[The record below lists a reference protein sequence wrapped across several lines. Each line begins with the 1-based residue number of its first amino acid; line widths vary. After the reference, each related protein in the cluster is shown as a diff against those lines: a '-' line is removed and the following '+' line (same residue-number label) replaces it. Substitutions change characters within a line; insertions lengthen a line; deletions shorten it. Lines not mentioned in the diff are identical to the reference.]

1 MNPEDSR
8 SLAPARPRLRPEPKR
23 LNLFQ
28 ALRKHILLSLVLLA
42 GFGAGGVYLAQK
54 RETLVFMSTAEIHVE
69 RTFQRVLAVDREEL
83 RNTQEYDIFRNE
95 QVGLMLRPD
104 VLEDALRR
112 CGQLDN
118 GTWAPAAYGPAASI
132 GVFRDSLDI
141 YLLSR
146 SYRIAVDLIG
156 FNPSALQP
164 ALDALLEAFV
174 DAHDKEFSF
183 ANDDRPE
190 SLREILATLDAEI
203 KSKRDQVKILAEK
216 LNVLNFQDSRTNPWL
231 IPLENARLA
240 QVEAGREERRLRREL
255 EEAGE
260 ATVNPSDLDLVL
272 LGGAEAVGENLA
284 LMVSPLV
291 QERAGLLGRLLN
303 MGPGHPARADLEK
316 RVSAIETQIQDV
328 LQRQAKVDRATMAK
342 NLQLATIKIS
352 QLDDEVVDLEGR
364 ARDFVT
370 SFQDGV
376 VVETSLLADMEQ
388 RKLIVDRLSHFEI
401 EAKSPSYVRVALA
414 ASQVDFR
421 GQSNLTRNYGIVGLV
436 AFLIAFGIPILL
448 EIRDQRIHTTADVH
462 EVLGF
467 APAIWVPQKKS
478 DSQIL
483 LASDQI
489 RRFALALDRDQ
500 SYARS
505 RLILFTDVKPA
516 KGTQETIEDIAE
528 ALASL
533 GRKILVVDATEPRG
547 LALKKAYATPGF
559 LGLMAGKGLQVLS
572 RDGWDFLEYGN
583 PKIEVGHN
591 LSGWN
596 GILRAATQDYDM
608 VLIKGGP
615 LLASPDAEHMASS
628 ADLVVLV
635 VEAEVQVRG
644 EVHRAGDVLA
654 AIQPSSVGSILIN
667 AKVFSGHGYYR
678 DLVKERKAL
687 PPGPA

>member
-1 MNPEDSR
+1 MF
-8 SLAPARPRLRPEPKR
+8 L
-23 LNLFQ
+23 
-28 ALRKHILLSLVLLA
+28 LLSL
-42 GFGAGGVYLAQK
+42 GAGGVYLAQQ

-69 RTFQRVLAVDREEL
+69 RTFQRVLSVDREEL

-95 QVGLMLRPD
+95 QIGLMLRPD

-112 CGQLDN
+112 CNQLDN
-118 GTWAPAAYGPAASI
+118 GTWAPAELGPAASI

-146 SYRIAVDLIG
+146 SYRIAVDLVG
-156 FNPSALQP
+156 YNSRALQP
-164 ALDALLEAFV
+164 ALNALLEAFV
-174 DAHDKEFSF
+174 DAHNREFSF
-183 ANDDRPE
+183 ANDDRPA
-190 SLREILATLDAEI
+190 SLREILGVLDGEI
-203 KSKRDQVKILAEK
+203 KIKRGKVKALAEQ
-216 LNVLNFQDSRTNPWL
+216 LNVLNFQDSRVNPWL
-231 IPLENARLA
+231 NPLENARLA
-240 QVEAGREERRLRREL
+240 QVEASRKERQIRREV

-260 ATVNPSDLDLVL
+260 PTIDPADLDLVL
-272 LGGAEAVGENLA
+272 LGGAEAIGESLA

-291 QERAGLLGRLLN
+291 EERSSLLGRLLN

-316 RVSAIETQIQDV
+316 RVAGIETQIQDI

-342 NLQLATIKIS
+342 NLRQAQIRNT
-352 QLDDEVVDLEGR
+352 QLDEEVAELESR
-364 ARDFVT
+364 ARNFVT
-370 SFQDGV
+370 AFQDGV
-376 VVETSLLADMEQ
+376 VVETSLLGELER
-388 RKLIVDRLSHFEI
+388 RKQIVARLSHFEI

-414 ASQVDFR
+414 ASQVDPR
-421 GQSNLTRNYGIVGLV
+421 GQSNLTRNYGIVGIL

-448 EIRDQRIHTTADVH
+448 EIRDQRIHTTTDVH
-462 EVLGF
+462 DVLGF

-478 DSQIL
+478 ESQIL
-483 LASDQI
+483 LAADQI

-505 RLILFTDVKPA
+505 RLILFADVKPT
-516 KGTQETIEDIAE
+516 KGTQETIEEIAQ
-528 ALASL
+528 ALAGL
-533 GRKILVVDATEPRG
+533 GRKILVVDAMNPRG
-547 LALKKAYATPGF
+547 LGLKKAYATSGF
-559 LGLMAGKGLQVLS
+559 LGLLAGKGLQVLS

-635 VEAEVQVRG
+635 VEAEVQLRG

-654 AIQPSSVGSILIN
+654 SIQPASVGSILIN
-667 AKVFSGHGYYR
+667 AKVFSGHGYYQ

-687 PPGPA
+687 SAGST